1 MVVLMFHHAL
11 LVLRVIRNLLK
22 RDHTHCAIMRVEVE
36 VFLRKEIKRLK
47 GTETLSSEDA
57 AEIDSIMALIGYNKS
72 KRK

>member
-1 MVVLMFHHAL
+1 
-11 LVLRVIRNLLK
+11 
-22 RDHTHCAIMRVEVE
+22 MRVEVE